1 MEMHLLKMKKMMK
14 LKSIS
19 LLIISL
25 IMQQSFIYDTTA
37 PKRASNLS
45 VNSNLLEEARRY
57 KVNLSKLLEQ
67 ALIETLAEKKRTE
80 WLEQNREALEAYNQR
95 VEERGV
101 FSDGLRTF

>member
-1 MEMHLLKMKKMMK
+1 
-14 LKSIS
+14 
-19 LLIISL
+19 
-25 IMQQSFIYDTTA
+25 MQPSFIYDTTA

-57 KVNLSKLLEQ
+57 KVNLSKLLEK
-67 ALIETLAEKKRTE
+67 ALVETLAEKKRTE
-80 WLEQNREALEAYNQR
+80 WIEQNREALEAYNQR